1 MRKRVT
7 QKINKDAT
15 TDIVLMLLLVVAVSI
30 LSYLEFSTS

>member
-7 QKINKDAT
+7 QKINKDTT

-30 LSYLEFSTS
+30 LSYLEFTTS

>member
-7 QKINKDAT
+7 QKINRDTT

>member
-7 QKINKDAT
+7 QKMNRDTT